1 MLNRYTNRLLQTS
14 ETMCA
19 SLIHLHSFVYKIST
33 HIYGFNVQGNL
44 VEWLNSMVRDQN
56 LIQLVDPKLAEKPN
70 KKELKRIILIALR
83 CVDED
88 AENRPKMG
96 DIIHMLEPRDLLLS
110 DVSTS
115 NISSTIFSA
124 AIEVSLFTFVFCS
137 HRLAIDFYLN
147 TGTCNKNRGFSSQ
160 S

>member
-1 MLNRYTNRLLQTS
+1 M
-14 ETMCA
+14 
-19 SLIHLHSFVYKIST
+19 
-33 HIYGFNVQGNL
+33 QGNL

-56 LIQLVDPKLAEKPN
+56 LIQIVDPKLAEKPN

-83 CVDED
+83 CVDAD

-115 NISSTIFSA
+115 KISATI
-124 AIEVSLFTFVFCS
+124 
-137 HRLAIDFYLN
+137 
-147 TGTCNKNRGFSSQ
+147 
-160 S
+160 